1 MLLSK
6 GNTTIFLNLE
16 GSLSQGAGIGRQ
28 VRLKIW
34 CPLGRAGSIPA
45 LDKINDS
52 ILITLDP
59 IPTDLESL
67 YLLSCT

>member
-28 VRLKIW
+28 VRLKI
-34 CPLGRAGSIPA
+34 
-45 LDKINDS
+45 
-52 ILITLDP
+52 
-59 IPTDLESL
+59 
-67 YLLSCT
+67 